1 MNKRE
6 ELNKLKSQINL
17 SIKGLENYPKNE
29 LNVLVSNHNCLMDIF
44 YVPMSLPEEIVS
56 LISAR
61 LTYKEESNR
70 KSIIERYLYAMPIE
84 AHGGRAYANMGLNYA
99 TKMLEN
105 GISVNIFPEG
115 AYVEDK
121 KIFRGRTGA
130 SRLIYNIRDIGKQ
143 VNLVPVSISVLRND
157 DLDSFDK
164 IGDNVEITFLPPIN
178 YEDSYYGYKYAES
191 NEEKNGLLHIPIDTS
206 MKLIADSLGLPY
218 VDSYIELRPKGNVM
232 FADGSVIE
240 TGMAQNPE
248 FIDRYNRELE
258 DRVMQLTRKLTRGGR
273 FKHIPKMLGY
283 VKNAL

>member
-17 SIKGLENYPKNE
+17 SIRGLENYPKNE

-84 AHGGRAYANMGLNYA
+84 AHGGRVYANMGLSYA
-99 TKMLEN
+99 Q
-105 GISVNIFPEG
+105 S
-115 AYVEDK
+115 D
-121 KIFRGRTGA
+121 
-130 SRLIYNIRDIGKQ
+130 
-143 VNLVPVSISVLRND
+143 
-157 DLDSFDK
+157 
-164 IGDNVEITFLPPIN
+164 
-178 YEDSYYGYKYAES
+178 
-191 NEEKNGLLHIPIDTS
+191 EEKNTLLHMPIDAS
-206 MKLIADSLGLPY
+206 MKLIADSLKLPY
-218 VDSYIELRPKGNVM
+218 VDSYIKLSPKGNVM

-258 DRVMQLTRKLTRGGR
+258 DRVMQLTRKLTRGGG
-273 FKHIPKMLGY
+273 IPHK
-283 VKNAL
+283 

>member
-84 AHGGRAYANMGLNYA
+84 AHGGRVYANMGLSYA

-164 IGDNVEITFLPPIN
+164 TGDNVEITFLPPIN
-178 YEDSYYGYKYAES
+178 YEDAYYGYSYAQS
-191 NEEKNGLLHIPIDTS
+191 DEEKNTLLHMPIDAS
-206 MKLIADSLGLPY
+206 MKLIADSLKLPY
-218 VDSYIELRPKGNVM
+218 VDSYIKLSPKGNVM

-258 DRVMQLTRKLTRGGR
+258 DRVMQLTRKLTRGGG
-273 FKHIPKMLGY
+273 IPHK
-283 VKNAL
+283 